1 MTMHSVV
8 QRALLM
14 TSILGWGVSFI
25 ITLLSLQGK
34 LREISLEWF
43 SQQHAMIGALVTL
56 LVIITTITLLSY
68 RHTIDRYAAQW
79 QGARPSAM
87 RIVSICWLGVTLI
100 VTSIA
105 GYTDLLSV
113 KLTQWMTV
121 FLTVV
126 TIPIILGLIPNH
138 TQVLEQL
145 QQQQPWKKRII
156 ALIVLAVIS
165 GGLYFYRL
173 GDRDLF
179 EDEFQVVDAAA
190 GYYYTGTFWK
200 WDWVADASGQ
210 HTYCPTEPPLC
221 HYTRAWPHSWLIAQ
235 VYRVFGISPWSSR
248 LISAVA
254 GIAFVLMMYKVT
266 TYMVKSSST
275 GVVVAA
281 LSALYPQ
288 YVNFFRMTRMYALL
302 LPLIV
307 LIIYGLY
314 RGMTEEQQ
322 WVDRPWA
329 KPWIGRWFR
338 FHFGYLALAAVA
350 IAAATTLH
358 IIHLVVLPGAVLFAL
373 VKYVQTHEQKYG
385 AILIAA
391 LLGIGAIALL
401 WQTGML
407 PDSITH
413 FIGFFTRSHVE
424 YLRFISQYPF
434 KSVVG
439 IGILLSAL
447 ISSLFIGDTE
457 RQQRM
462 TYLTCILGF
471 GLLFYFFI
479 AQRYSSFA
487 YVLPLSIVALVLV
500 GGLFRELWHAPI
512 HHRLLW
518 RAGLSMVL
526 LISMGS
532 TLWAAYPG
540 IFDDTNVYGK
550 FSAVEQTLMEQ
561 YTAGE
566 AIIAQYPRRFYLQ
579 QLPQD
584 TRIISMKFNQLY
596 TTEQL
601 IADVQQTGKGWIIW
615 EKRKQYHL
623 RPSVLKYIKQHFE
636 HTQGT
641 GIDDTNVEV
650 YYFTSVP

>member
-1 MTMHSVV
+1 MDMNRGVQRTLLTSTVLGWCTVFAIVLLSAQGELREVSVV
-8 QRALLM
+8 WFGQKHTLIGVALTVL
-14 TSILGWGVSFI
+14 FI
-25 ITLLSLQGK
+25 ITTLTLS
-34 LREISLEWF
+34 W
-43 SQQHAMIGALVTL
+43 
-56 LVIITTITLLSY
+56 Y
-68 RHTIDRYAAQW
+68 R
-79 QGARPSAM
+79 
-87 RIVSICWLGVTLI
+87 
-100 VTSIA
+100 TSIEQRISKWQ
-105 GYTDLLSV
+105 D
-113 KLTQWMTV
+113 KR
-121 FLTVV
+121 LTVV
-126 TIPIILGLIPNH
+126 SGVAFSWLVVIMVVSIIAVTTDLFSATIAQWVAVLLTIGTIPITLTLIDRH
-138 TQVLEQL
+138 THA
-145 QQQQPWKKRII
+145 QQTQQKSLRNKRIA
-156 ALIVLAVIS
+156 ALIVLVLIS
-165 GGLYFYRL
+165 SGLYFYRL

-235 VYRVFGISPWSSR
+235 VYRVLGISPWSSR

-254 GIAFVLMMYKVT
+254 GIAFVFMMYKVT

-281 LSALYPQ
+281 LAALYPQ

-373 VKYVQTHEQKYG
+373 VKYVQTHERKYG

-434 KSVVG
+434 QTVVG
-439 IGILLSAL
+439 IGVILSAL

-457 RQQRM
+457 RQQRL
-462 TYLTCILGF
+462 TYLTCILAF

-500 GGLFRELWHAPI
+500 GGLLRELWHAPI
-512 HHRLLW
+512 LHRLLW
-518 RAGLSMVL
+518 RAGLSTVL
-526 LISMGS
+526 LISMSS
-532 TLWAAYPG
+532 TLWATYPA
-540 IFDDTNVYGK
+540 IFNETNVYGK

-601 IADVQQTGKGWIIW
+601 ITDVQQTGEGWIIW

-623 RPSVLKYIKQHFE
+623 RPSVVKYVKQHFE
-636 HTQGT
+636 HKQGT